1 MEDSDGVD
9 DDDDDDSPGYYY
21 GDEDDDYLNQQYQM
35 YFDELGL
42 EQYVDYVYYY
52 DFEYDDDDEKQE
64 ESHGHNKNKNRKRHK
79 FNPALFRGNGTRR
92 RPPGGAGGGGGGN
105 KRRKH
110 RPHHHQHGHKDGEG
124 HGHGHDHGDHSSGT
138 TGGTTPLTPSTPS
151 SSSSP
156 ASSSTPTASTPVGV
170 ASSVSHSHYSED
182 FDLEALK
189 KRMKNLG
196 NNTFVRTRRQALT
209 RKEQELELQEH
220 PLVDGILD
228 MRRPTLFRTGAF
240 TPITLGAFTIL
251 STGTAGRKQ
260 KHCCRTRD
268 ICQAVHPSM
277 IN

>member
-1 MEDSDGVD
+1 MEDSDSVD
-9 DDDDDDSPGYYY
+9 TDDDSPGYYY

-52 DFEYDDDDEKQE
+52 DFEYDDDDDEKQE

-124 HGHGHDHGDHSSGT
+124 QGHGHGHGAHSSGT
-138 TGGTTPLTPSTPS
+138 TAGTTPLTPFTPS
-151 SSSSP
+151 SSSPP

-251 STGTAGRKQ
+251 STGTAGREQ
-260 KHCCRTRD
+260 KLS
-268 ICQAVHPSM
+268 IVAEQGLFAKLFILP
-277 IN
+277 